1 MACKRMSG
9 KTFADPEV
17 KKLIKEHFVFVELN
31 VDHKRDAA
39 AWFAASAIP
48 DT

>member
-1 MACKRMSG
+1 M

-17 KKLIKEHFVFVELN
+17 RKLIDEHFIFVELN
-31 VDHKRDAA
+31 VDHEREAA
-39 AWFAASAIP
+39 AWFRGEAIP

>member
-1 MACKRMSG
+1 MSV

-17 KKLIKEHFVFVELN
+17 KRILDEHFVFVELN
-31 VDHKRDAA
+31 VDHQKEAA
-39 AWFAASAIP
+39 AWFKGEAIP

>member
-1 MACKRMSG
+1 MSV

-17 KKLIKEHFVFVELN
+17 KRLIDAHFVFVELN
-31 VDHKRDAA
+31 VDHEKDAA
-39 AWFAASAIP
+39 TWFAASAVP

>member
-1 MACKRMSG
+1 MSV

-17 KKLIKEHFVFVELN
+17 KKLINEDFVFVELN
-31 VDHKRDAA
+31 VDHQKE
-39 AWFAASAIP
+39 AASWFKGEAIP